1 MNQLN
6 GDAQAVIDTVERLSG
21 AREWAFQHPQRE
33 NETIRVMVL
42 PTKDGVKAV
51 SVKPFL
57 DEYLDRPEIIDGKAK
72 AETLT
77 SFCDMVNYHKTLA
90 TAIFAAMGGPSLEAV
105 IDYHGCSKLGAGSE
119 PAWCQHRIGYA
130 FPKSPEFKKW
140 EEAAKWRGQSG
151 FVQFLD
157 GARFDL
163 VDPLD
168 IETIPVPSILNDVL
182 LRHAPRDKRSELGA
196 YMRTVFASPS
206 DLMQLVESLSGHSK
220 TRFAEVRTDRFGNMR
235 ATIEKEG
242 RVEGDE
248 KIPSLFLVS
257 VAAFVGGDPF
267 VIPARIRARV
277 EAGGLQLSA
286 ELVGLD
292 RVLADAFEAS
302 IKEVEANTS
311 IKVFRGACEA

>member
-1 MNQLN
+1 MNSSN
-6 GDAQAVIDTVERLSG
+6 GDAQAVIEAVERLAKPQDWS
-21 AREWAFQHPQRE
+21 FPHPQRDGE
-33 NETIRVMVL
+33 SVRVMLL
-42 PTKDGVKAV
+42 PSKDGMRAV
-51 SVKPFL
+51 TVKPFL
-57 DEYLDRPEIIDGKAK
+57 DEYLDRPEIIEDKAK
-72 AETLT
+72 AETLQ
-77 SFCDMVNYHKTLA
+77 SFCDMVNYHKTTA
-90 TAIFAAMGGPSLEAV
+90 TAVFAAKDGPSMEAIV
-105 IDYHGCSKLGAGSE
+105 DYHGRSDIGAGSE
-119 PAWCQHRIGYA
+119 PAWCQHRVAYL

-140 EEAAKWRGQSG
+140 EAAAQWRSQNA

-168 IETIPVPSILNDVL
+168 IEALPEKSLLCDVL
-182 LRHAPRDKRSELGA
+182 KRACSREERGDLLKALRDK
-196 YMRTVFASPS
+196 FASPS
-206 DLMQLVESLSGHSK
+206 DLMQLVESLSGHNK
-220 TRFAEVRTDRFGNMR
+220 TRFAEVRTDRFGGMR

-267 VIPARIRARV
+267 VLPARIRARV

-292 RVLADAFEAS
+292 RVLGDAFEAS

-311 IKVFRGACEA
+311 IKVFRGSLEA

>member
-1 MNQLN
+1 MNTN
-6 GDAQAVIDTVERLSG
+6 SDAKDVIEAMERLCKPEVG
-21 AREWAFQHPQRE
+21 TLPHPQRE
-33 NETIRVMVL
+33 NETIRVMLL
-42 PTKDGVKAV
+42 PTKNGFEAQ

-72 AETLT
+72 TETLQ
-77 SFCDMVNYHKTLA
+77 SFCDMVNYHKMLS
-90 TAIFAAMGGPSLEAV
+90 TAIFASKDGPSIECV
-105 IDYHGCSKLGAGSE
+105 VDYHGRSVGVGSE
-119 PAWCQHRIGYA
+119 PAWCKHRIGYA

-140 EEAAKWRGQSG
+140 EAAVQWKTQSG

-168 IETIPVPSILNDVL
+168 LEFVPDGSLLCDVL
-182 LRHAPRDKRSELGA
+182 KRACSREERGDLLKALRDK
-196 YMRTVFASPS
+196 FASPS
-206 DLMQLVESLSGHSK
+206 DLMQLVESLSGHIK
-220 TRFAEVRTDRFGNMR
+220 TRFHEVKTDRFGNMR
-235 ATIEKEG
+235 ATIEREG
-242 RVEGDE
+242 KVEGDE

-257 VAAFVGGDPF
+257 VAAFVGGTPF

-292 RVLADAFEAS
+292 RVLADAFEDAC
-302 IKEVEANTS
+302 KEVEAHTS

>member
-1 MNQLN
+1 MSSDKS
-6 GDAQAVIDTVERLSG
+6 DAQAVIDVVERLTEPHDWS
-21 AREWAFQHPQRE
+21 FPHPQKDGKA
-33 NETIRVMVL
+33 IRLLMV
-42 PTKDGVKAV
+42 PTKDGVKPV

-57 DEYLDRPEIIDGKAK
+57 DEYLDRPEMIEGKAK
-72 AETLT
+72 AETLA
-77 SFCDMVNYHKTLA
+77 SFCAQVNYHKTLA
-90 TAIFAAMGGPSLEAV
+90 TAIFASKEGPSIEAV
-105 IDYHGCSKLGAGSE
+105 IDYHGRSELGAGSE
-119 PAWCQHRIGYA
+119 PAWCAHRIVYA
-130 FPKSPEFKKW
+130 FPKSIEFKKW
-140 EEAAKWRGQSG
+140 EAAAQWRSQSG

-168 IETIPVPSILNDVL
+168 VEAIPDKSLLQDVL
-182 LRHAPRDKRSELGA
+182 KRASTREERGDLLKVLRDK
-196 YMRTVFASPS
+196 FASPS

-257 VAAFVGGDPF
+257 VAAFVGGDAF

-292 RVLADAFEAS
+292 RVLEDAFRSALEEVKASTRIDPFQGSPEA
-302 IKEVEANTS
+302 
-311 IKVFRGACEA
+311 